1 MLVLKY
7 FVVVGGLMVAGLMA
21 LNAHM
26 APSGSVSAAA
36 VTHASSAASLAIVP
50 PKPAPV
56 VAPAAEPPRRRSR
69 SLLRARVIP
78 PVPRRPTNG
87 RVDRGAFD
95 CCQPFRDPSAAD
107 LKFLHP

>member
-7 FVVVGGLMVAGLMA
+7 FVVVGGLMVAGLLA

-56 VAPAAEPPRRRSR
+56 VAPAAEPAPPAVAKPAKGSRHSSR
-69 SLLRARVIP
+69 STQAHQR
-78 PVPRRPTNG
+78 PR
-87 RVDRGAFD
+87 
-95 CCQPFRDPSAAD
+95 
-107 LKFLHP
+107 

>member
-26 APSGSVSAAA
+26 APSGSVAAAA

-50 PKPAPV
+50 PKPAAV
-56 VAPAAEPPRRRSR
+56 VAPAVETAPPAGGGGPPGGGPRPAGGRQACSGLA
-69 SLLRARVIP
+69 SFLSYRAGP
-78 PVPRRPTNG
+78 PAVALIAAP
-87 RVDRGAFD
+87 FD
-95 CCQPFRDPSAAD
+95 CW
-107 LKFLHP
+107 

>member
-26 APSGSVSAAA
+26 APSGSVAAAA

-50 PKPAPV
+50 PKPAAV
-56 VAPAAEPPRRRSR
+56 VAPAVETAPPAVAKPAPGSRHSSRTAQARRRS
-69 SLLRARVIP
+69 
-78 PVPRRPTNG
+78 
-87 RVDRGAFD
+87 
-95 CCQPFRDPSAAD
+95 
-107 LKFLHP
+107 H